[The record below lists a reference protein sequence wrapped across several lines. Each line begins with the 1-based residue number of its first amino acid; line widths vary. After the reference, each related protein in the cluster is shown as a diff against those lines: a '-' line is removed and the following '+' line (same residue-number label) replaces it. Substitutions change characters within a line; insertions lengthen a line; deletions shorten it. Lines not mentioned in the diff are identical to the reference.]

1 MTALWFLPLFVA
13 VVGLTAVAVAAR
25 RSAEEAGRLGD
36 ELRRLR
42 GMRPLLLE
50 LQATV
55 ESFNAA
61 RRQATGRRTA

>member
-13 VVGLTAVAVAAR
+13 VVGLAAVALAAR
-25 RSAEEAGRLGD
+25 RSTEEAGRLRD

-50 LQATV
+50 LQATAG
-55 ESFNAA
+55 SFNAA
-61 RRQATGRRTA
+61 LRQATGRRGA